1 MAFKQDKRNA
11 VTLFPDSISNYV
23 SLDDPV
29 RVYDEFIEL
38 LDFSEL
44 GIKRD
49 SNKRGTSSYDP
60 KMLLKVLVYSYSY
73 GWRSSRK
80 IERALSHNLSFIWLS
95 GGQNPDHKTIN
106 RFRRINK
113 KALSKVLLKCARVCY
128 DLKLVSGNTLFVDGS
143 KFRANAGLNKSKT
156 KQGWQGYKEKIEQ
169 RISKLLEEID
179 QVDDKE
185 SGSLVKLS
193 EELSQKSKLSERI
206 SATLSKIEADNL
218 GEKKGYGKKKVN
230 PKINSTDL
238 EAKVMKGRQG
248 SHPSYNVQMTTDL
261 DHGLILNMEA
271 TKDPNDLNK
280 LNSSVEQAEQVS
292 HQEAK
297 IVCADSGYSSI
308 EDIKKLTDTGRKVI
322 VPNPRYD
329 NEGEFHANKFTY
341 DKNNDLYIC
350 PAGKR
355 LDKKKI
361 ENTENQVRYLPSDA
375 KTCQGCQFFD
385 KCTKSK
391 NCRSIYRS
399 NNEELKEQLQQEY
412 ESKKGQQIYKL
423 RKEKVEY
430 QFGHL
435 KKNLGLGQFLLRG
448 IKGANAEIG
457 IAATCFNLTRITN
470 IAGGVQEILAM
481 FKAYKTG

>member
-11 VTLFPDSISNYV
+11 VTLFPASISNYV
-23 SLDDPV
+23 SSEDPV

-38 LDFSEL
+38 LDFSDL

-80 IERALSHNLSFIWLS
+80 IERALHHNLSFMWLS
-95 GGQNPDHKTIN
+95 GGQKPDHKTIN
-106 RFRRINK
+106 RFRRMNK

-128 DLKLVSGNTLFVDGS
+128 DLKLISGNTLFVDGS
-143 KFRANAGLNKSKT
+143 KFRSNAGLNKSKT
-156 KQGWQGYKEKIEQ
+156 KQGWQAYKEKIEQ
-169 RISKLLEEID
+169 RISKLLKEID

-185 SGSLVKLS
+185 SGSFIKIS
-193 EELSQKSKLSERI
+193 EELKQKSKLSARI
-206 SATLSKIEADNL
+206 SATLSKIEADKL

-230 PKINSTDL
+230 PKINGTDL
-238 EAKVMKGRQG
+238 DSKVMKGRQG

-280 LNSSVEQAEQVS
+280 LNSSVRQAEQVTG
-292 HQEAK
+292 QEAK
-297 IVCADSGYSSI
+297 TVCADSGYSSI
-308 EDIKKLTDTGRKVI
+308 EDIKKLTDTGQQVI

-329 NEGEFHANKFTY
+329 NDSEFHANNFTY
-341 DKNNDLYIC
+341 DKDNDLYIC
-350 PAGKR
+350 PAGKK

-361 ENTENQVRYLPSDA
+361 KNTENQVRYLPSDA
-375 KTCQGCQFFD
+375 KTCQECPHFG

-391 NCRSIYRS
+391 ICRSIYRS
-399 NNEELKEQLQQEY
+399 NNEELKERVQKEY

-423 RKEKVEY
+423 RKEKVEH

-435 KKNLGLGQFLLRG
+435 KKNLGLGQFLIRG
-448 IKGANAEIG
+448 IKGANAELS